1 MKKDEIVVNY
11 YGLILLY
18 FCNYE
23 REELQMNGA
32 FMKTLGKSLLQS
44 VCILAATYSVSFV
57 YGYGSEQGKFKA
69 RDDYYK
75 NEPAKF

>member
-1 MKKDEIVVNY
+1 
-11 YGLILLY
+11 
-18 FCNYE
+18 
-23 REELQMNGA
+23 MNGA

-57 YGYGSEQGKFKA
+57 YGYGSEKGKFKA